1 MDTACILTT
10 RGRVRGYG
18 IIHIK
23 GKTVYEHR
31 LAYCKANGLLLADIA
46 GKVVRH
52 RCDNPACINP
62 EHLVLGTVQDNVD
75 DREFRR
81 RGNHEVKGK
90 RGEENNAN
98 KLTELQ
104 VAEIKG
110 HTRYTQRQLAEMY
123 NVNQSTILRILQG
136 KTWAWV
142 LPKKKVDVSDL

>member
-1 MDTACILTT
+1 M
-10 RGRVRGYG
+10 
-18 IIHIK
+18 
-23 GKTVYEHR
+23 YEHR

-142 LPKKKVDVSDL
+142 LPKKKVDVGDL

>member
-23 GKTVYEHR
+23 GKTVYEHC
-31 LAYCKANGLLLADIA
+31 LAYCKANGLLLADIV

-75 DREFRR
+75 DREFRG

-110 HTRYTQRQLAEMY
+110 HTRYSQRQLAEMY

>member
-1 MDTACILTT
+1 M
-10 RGRVRGYG
+10 
-18 IIHIK
+18 
-23 GKTVYEHR
+23 YEHR

-110 HTRYTQRQLAEMY
+110 HTRYSQRQLAEMY

-142 LPKKKVDVSDL
+142 LPKKKIDVGDL